1 MGASPPPAAAR
12 AFAQA
17 TQVVRLIFLILQQAQ
32 GKSKIMRNRFA
43 VIFRIFRIA
52 QVGRQKWLKRP
63 RPK

>member
-1 MGASPPPAAAR
+1 MGASPPAAAR

-17 TQVVRLIFLILQQAQ
+17 TQVVRLSFLILQPAQ

-43 VIFRIFRIA
+43 VIFRIA